1 MRVLVI
7 GGGGREHALC
17 WKFRRDDA
25 AVELHAAPGNP
36 GIAEVA
42 SCHPVAAADLQGILG
57 LAEAIRP
64 ELVVIGPED
73 PLSLGLA
80 DLLRDAGFATFGP
93 SRAAARI
100 ESSKRFAKELMQKYQ
115 IPTAR
120 FASAAT
126 TGQAI
131 EAAERFGFPVV
142 VKASG
147 LAAGKGV
154 AICNSRSEAEQAV
167 DTLFRVPGAELVI
180 EEYMEGEELSVFAI
194 CDGTTGLLLL
204 ASQDHKRLL
213 EGDQGPN
220 TGGMGAYAP
229 VSIATPA
236 LMRRISEQIVQP
248 TLAALAHEGTP
259 FMGLLYA
266 GLMLSA
272 DGSPR
277 VVEFNARFG
286 DPETQVV
293 LPLMRDPLLPLLVA
307 ASTPG
312 GLAGAKP
319 PEFEDRCAVTTIMAS
334 AGYPGTGSDPV
345 TITLPARPGEGTT
358 IFQAGTRMDG
368 EKLVT
373 AGGRVLAVTSSA
385 DTLLESV
392 RRSQACADSIHFE
405 GSQWRRDI
413 AWRELQRTAQSAP
426 VAR

>member
-154 AICNSRSEAEQAV
+154 AICNSRSEA
-167 DTLFRVPGAELVI
+167 
-180 EEYMEGEELSVFAI
+180 
-194 CDGTTGLLLL
+194 
-204 ASQDHKRLL
+204 
-213 EGDQGPN
+213 
-220 TGGMGAYAP
+220 
-229 VSIATPA
+229 
-236 LMRRISEQIVQP
+236 
-248 TLAALAHEGTP
+248 
-259 FMGLLYA
+259 
-266 GLMLSA
+266 
-272 DGSPR
+272 
-277 VVEFNARFG
+277 
-286 DPETQVV
+286 
-293 LPLMRDPLLPLLVA
+293 
-307 ASTPG
+307 
-312 GLAGAKP
+312 
-319 PEFEDRCAVTTIMAS
+319 
-334 AGYPGTGSDPV
+334 
-345 TITLPARPGEGTT
+345 
-358 IFQAGTRMDG
+358 
-368 EKLVT
+368 
-373 AGGRVLAVTSSA
+373 
-385 DTLLESV
+385 
-392 RRSQACADSIHFE
+392 
-405 GSQWRRDI
+405 
-413 AWRELQRTAQSAP
+413 
-426 VAR
+426 